1 MNFSAQWN
9 RRSVS
14 WVDGRVTEDQRSTSR
29 TEQLLFGDLRINQ
42 VSREVY
48 VGPQLVK
55 LTRKEFD
62 LLCVLAHNAGHALTR
77 LELVQAVWGR
87 AFEGSDT
94 TVTVHIR
101 RLRVKIE
108 SDPSTP
114 RHIQTIWNVG
124 YRFQAEEA
132 PTACGR
138 DLSVQ
143 SRIERHSGGPA
154 VTARLDR
161 HV

>member
-1 MNFSAQWN
+1 MESPPC
-9 RRSVS
+9 RV
-14 WVDGRVTEDQRSTSR
+14 VVGRVTEDQRGASR
-29 TEQLLFGDLRINQ
+29 AEQLLFGDLRINQ
-42 VSREVY
+42 VSREVF
-48 VGPQLVK
+48 VGPRLVK

-62 LLCVLAHNAGHALTR
+62 LLCVLAQNAGRALTR
-77 LELVQAVWGR
+77 LELVQAVWGN

-101 RLRVKIE
+101 RLRLKIE
-108 SDPSTP
+108 SDPRTP
-114 RHIQTIWNVG
+114 RHIETIWNVG

-132 PTACGR
+132 PNASGR
-138 DLSVQ
+138 DSSVQ
-143 SRIERHSGGPA
+143 SRIERHSCGPA